1 MVTLDKFTNTDFASL
16 KQWIKSEKELIQFAG
31 TIFNYPLTDSQLEN
45 YLKQKDL
52 EPFKIKLN
60 TTGEIIGHCELNFSN
75 DNSRLSRIL
84 IGKSDLRGKGIGKI
98 IITEML
104 KLIEKQKPNSIFIST
119 LFYNNNEKNWH
130 YLHPDSGMH
139 IFFYSKK
146 SLKMIAKKYDYNV
159 CFFDNQYALFY
170 KEGSS

>member
-60 TTGEIIGHCELNFSN
+60 TTGETIGHCELNFSN
-75 DNSRLSRIL
+75 GNSRLSRIL

-104 KLIEKQKPNSIFIST
+104 KLIEKQKPNSIVDLNVFAW
-119 LFYNNNEKNWH
+119 NNNAISCYKN
-130 YLHPDSGMH
+130 LG
-139 IFFYSKK
+139 FKENKSKN
-146 SLKMIAKKYDYNV
+146 STYNFKGNNWEV
-159 CFFDNQYALFY
+159 INMEIKLPITHV
-170 KEGSS
+170 